1 MKSVI
6 TIKDLSFYFNNNQD
20 KIEVLKNI
28 NLTINEGDF
37 VAFQG
42 RSGSG
47 KSTLLNLLAGF
58 MRPKAGSIVIN
69 SMNLSELSENKL
81 SLFRRDNIGFIF
93 QSYHLFPN
101 MTALDNIQEPLF
113 YAGVKKKER
122 TKRAYEMLEK
132 VGLSDR
138 AKHLTQQLS
147 GGQQQRV
154 SIARALVTNPNIIL
168 ADEPT
173 GNLDSLTEEGIM
185 DLLVSINKDL
195 GKTIVIVT
203 HDDNVARLANRIIEL
218 DDGSLVTV

>member
-69 SMNLSELSENKL
+69 SKNLSELSENKL

-101 MTALDNIQEPLF
+101 MTALDNVQEPLF